1 MMDINGSVLEDQ
13 GHPELEEIGTR
24 RDLETQGSVG
34 RDS

>member
-13 GHPELEEIGTR
+13 GHPGLEEIGTR